1 LNYRHNHLK
10 IYQLHTHQSSH
21 LFLLKSIF
29 NQNSQMMKKTR
40 KVLQIEGES
49 LLCIKAE
56 CGFYGNPLWSG
67 YCSVCYKEKKS
78 AEFQQRN
85 NTTTGDSFHSANDTL
100 NNTTCSTDVSF
111 NSLNNTD
118 SSFNNSI
125 SHSNSTSPFG
135 KFEEKRKQQLE
146 KQSKTLKNIF
156 KKVPFKE
163 TSNNLANGKR
173 FLQSTL
179 SNTSSLSLKLGGKQF
194 SQQFNQFNYDNLSL
208 PGNDNEHNDAI
219 NDFKKQ
225 TQSSISKL
233 KKSLSSS
240 TVDRLSDQIND
251 FYRMMLRRL
260 EELPIYRNLNLTQE
274 NNEEWIDFA
283 ESYLIGAL
291 HSELFSKV
299 QQENEENDLKLQ
311 KRIKSLSWVMVQH
324 LDIEISL
331 KDPNVQLYLD
341 QAISNLIELGSKK
354 IPLEKLTCVVNCSK
368 TIFKLLQVSRN
379 EPASADQFLPAFVYV
394 IIKANPPLLHS
405 NIQFITK
412 FANST
417 RLISG
422 EAGYYFTNLCCAVTF
437 IEKLNGQSLNLSEE
451 QFNRYM
457 NGDEVPP
464 GRNEEAQSRY
474 LSEPLRILY
483 NNQKKLNELAEK
495 NKSIEDD
502 MANLRVSLSNF
513 EKSTIDELESL
524 VKNGIKTSRE
534 FEISEEDR
542 QFLPEFVKKKILNPV
557 KEDVLID
564 FSNEVDSSSRS
575 MNKSSVEL
583 SFEDNFVDNFSAKDI
598 SFI

>member
-1 LNYRHNHLK
+1 MN
-10 IYQLHTHQSSH
+10 
-21 LFLLKSIF
+21 
-29 NQNSQMMKKTR
+29 KTR

-49 LLCIKAE
+49 LLCINNCE
-56 CGFYGNPLWSG
+56 YYGNPLWSG
-67 YCSVCYKEKKS
+67 YCSICYKEKKLRTDLLQDAS
-78 AEFQQRN
+78 KH
-85 NTTTGDSFHSANDTL
+85 TSFESSFANDF
-100 NNTTCSTDVSF
+100 SVSSGDASFGSF
-111 NSLNNTD
+111 ND
-118 SSFNNSI
+118 STAT
-125 SHSNSTSPFG
+125 SHSNSTSPNPFSKFE

-156 KKVPFKE
+156 KKASFKE
-163 TSNNLANGKR
+163 TSNNLANGKK

-194 SQQFNQFNYDNLSL
+194 AQQFNQFNYDTLSL
-208 PGNDNEHNDAI
+208 PGREEQDGKDAI

-240 TVDRLSDQIND
+240 SVDRLSDQIND
-251 FYRMMLRRL
+251 FYKMMLRRL
-260 EELPIYRNLNLTQE
+260 EEQPIYRNLNLSQE
-274 NNEEWIDFA
+274 NNDEWIDFA
-283 ESYLIGAL
+283 ERYMIEAL
-291 HSELFSKV
+291 HPELFSKV
-299 QQENEENDLKLQ
+299 QNENEENDLKLQ

-324 LDIEISL
+324 LDIEICL

-354 IPLEKLTCVVNCSK
+354 IPLDKLTCIVNCSK

-412 FANST
+412 FANPT
-417 RLISG
+417 RLMSG

-451 QFNRYM
+451 QFARYM

-464 GRNEEAQSRY
+464 GRNEEIQSRY

-483 NNQKKLNELAEK
+483 NNQQKLNDLAEK
-495 NKSIEDD
+495 NRGIEDE
-502 MANLRVSLSNF
+502 MANLRINLNEF
-513 EKSTIDELESL
+513 RNSTITELESL
-524 VKNGIKTSRE
+524 VKNGIAGGRSYE
-534 FEISEEDR
+534 FISEEDR
-542 QFLPEFVKKKILNPV
+542 NFLPEFVKSKILNPT

-564 FSNEVDSSSRS
+564 FNETESPTINRS
-575 MNKSSVEL
+575 LAGGKPNVEL
-583 SFEDNFVDNFSAKDI
+583 SFEDNFVDFDQTKEF

>member
-1 LNYRHNHLK
+1 
-10 IYQLHTHQSSH
+10 
-21 LFLLKSIF
+21 
-29 NQNSQMMKKTR
+29 MKKTR

-49 LLCIKAE
+49 LLCIND

-67 YCSVCYKEKKS
+67 YCSVCYKEKKLKTDLR
-78 AEFQQRN
+78 QRTSFGEQSFN
-85 NTTTGDSFHSANDTL
+85 STIDNTFSS
-100 NNTTCSTDVSF
+100 SDVSF
-111 NSLNNTD
+111 NSSNNTAD
-118 SSFNNSI
+118 ASFTNQQ
-125 SHSNSTSPFG
+125 STSPNPFSKFE

-156 KKVPFKE
+156 KKASFKE

-194 SQQFNQFNYDNLSL
+194 AQQFQQFNYDTLSL
-208 PGNDNEHNDAI
+208 PGSDEQNAV

-225 TQSSISKL
+225 IQGSISKL
-233 KKSLSSS
+233 KKTLSTS

-260 EELPIYRNLNLTQE
+260 EEQMIYRNLNLTQE

-283 ESYLIGAL
+283 ERYLIEAL
-291 HSELFSKV
+291 HLELFSKV
-299 QQENEENDLKLQ
+299 LNENEENDLKLQ

-324 LDIEISL
+324 LDIEICL

-354 IPLEKLTCVVNCSK
+354 TPLDKLTSVVNCSK

-394 IIKANPPLLHS
+394 IIKANPSLLHS

-412 FANST
+412 FANPT
-417 RLISG
+417 RLMSG

-464 GRNEEAQSRY
+464 GRNEETQSRY

-502 MANLRVSLSNF
+502 MANLKISLSNF

-534 FEISEEDR
+534 YELNEEDR
-542 QFLPEFVKKKILNPV
+542 KFLPEFVKKKILNPV
-557 KEDVLID
+557 QEDDVLID
-564 FSNEVDSSSRS
+564 FSNDVENHSASSNRS
-575 MNKSSVEL
+575 MNKSNVEL
-583 SFEDNFVDNFSAKDI
+583 SFEDNFVVDYSTKEF